1 MYLQLSAPG
10 TRTPQASDAW
20 VGLSGVRGMLL
31 FVAFPWRGT
40 TEPQGSLRFGVLSR
54 SRTSDS
60 DPPASG
66 EFAGVLTF
74 RDSWRPPVGLCACP
88 EAT

>member
-40 TEPQGSLRFGVLSR
+40 MSEVSEQS
-54 SRTSDS
+54 
-60 DPPASG
+60 
-66 EFAGVLTF
+66 
-74 RDSWRPPVGLCACP
+74 
-88 EAT
+88 EAFCCT